1 MSQKYKSRDK
11 EGFDGVSAPLDQ
23 EIENNFMVVPKMWQ
37 EASVNGTIQKLAG
50 MMDTPPMILASFDDS
65 YIIGFC
71 QVKSSYIYEVD
82 YILGS
87 RRFYDFM
94 LQLEIKVS

>member
-1 MSQKYKSRDK
+1 M
-11 EGFDGVSAPLDQ
+11 
-23 EIENNFMVVPKMWQ
+23 I
-37 EASVNGTIQKLAG
+37 TIKLTAKRRRCC
-50 MMDTPPMILASFDDS
+50 MILASFDDS

-94 LQLEIKVS
+94 LQLEIQVS